1 MIFNLFLFLEQINSS
16 LYTDILNLSDI
27 EIVFKNNIYPHGN
40 IVSSLLLVEA
50 YFYNNSTFI
59 NQWKALRLLP

>member
-1 MIFNLFLFLEQINSS
+1 MALRKRVLPSKAIKMP
-16 LYTDILNLSDI
+16 YVDIYI

>member
-1 MIFNLFLFLEQINSS
+1 MALRKRVLPSKTIKMPYF
-16 LYTDILNLSDI
+16 DIYI